1 MSNSQANAGSSGSVV
16 DETNPNPS
24 PNAANP
30 ASVILTTTSSTLQA
44 AAAAGAS
51 TAAAGVAAST
61 TTTATTTTGA
71 PGTTATSATPEGGA
85 VPNLAVDSSPRESG
99 DDSEDESEILEESP
113 CGRWLKRREEVD
125 QRDVPG
131 IDCVHLAMDTEEGV
145 EVVWNEVQYAQL
157 QELKTQEDKMRQV
170 FDNLLQL
177 DHQNIVKFHRYWTD
191 ISQAERPRVIFIT
204 EYMSS
209 GSLKQFL
216 KRTKRNA
223 KRLPLESWRRWCTQ
237 ILSALSYLHSCSP
250 PIIHGNLTC
259 DSIFIQHN
267 GLVKIGSVVPDAVHY
282 SVRRQHL
289 EQQQRERE
297 REREQER
304 GGHYFHAPEYGAA
317 EQLTAAVDIYAF
329 GMCALEMAA
338 LEIQPQ
344 SSNSEST
351 AINEETILR
360 TINSLDNDLQRDLIL
375 KCLNPQPQD
384 RPSASDLLFHPLL
397 FEVHSLKLLAAHCL
411 VFSPANRTM
420 FSETAFDGLMQ
431 RYNHPDVIMAQL
443 NLSGS
448 TERHQFRLSDVP
460 GADKLEKFVEDVKYG
475 VYPLITYSGKKPPH
489 FRSRAASPERA
500 DSVKSATPEPVDTES
515 RRIVNMMCSVKK
527 LKEDSNDILMTILLR
542 MDDKMNRQLTCQVNE
557 EDTAADLT
565 SELVRLGFVHLDDQD
580 KIEVLLG
587 ETLRAGVL
595 NDGAGSESS
604 GAGVTTTATMAAL
617 EQLERNWSIS
627 DADKTMTSSMSV
639 NTSPSSAAL
648 MYVPQQEQQ
657 PGEGAAEGTPIL
669 NSHSSN

>member
-16 DETNPNPS
+16 DETNPNAINPTPGTTTIAS
-24 PNAANP
+24 SINLTSASTTAAQSSTGQP
-30 ASVILTTTSSTLQA
+30 ASA
-44 AAAAGAS
+44 AAAATGGGAAPHIVGAS
-51 TAAAGVAAST
+51 S
-61 TTTATTTTGA
+61 TTTATA
-71 PGTTATSATPEGGA
+71 STAGDGG
-85 VPNLAVDSSPRESG
+85 VNNLAVDSSPRESG

-191 ISQAERPRVIFIT
+191 TLNAERPRVIFIT

-289 EQQQRERE
+289 DELPERE
-297 REREQER
+297 RER
-304 GGHYFHAPEYGAA
+304 GAHYFHAPEYGAA

-375 KCLNPQPQD
+375 KCLNPNPQD

-397 FEVHSLKLLAAHCL
+397 FEVSARK
-411 VFSPANRTM
+411 
-420 FSETAFDGLMQ
+420 
-431 RYNHPDVIMAQL
+431 
-443 NLSGS
+443 
-448 TERHQFRLSDVP
+448 
-460 GADKLEKFVEDVKYG
+460 KY
-475 VYPLITYSGKKPPH
+475 
-489 FRSRAASPERA
+489 
-500 DSVKSATPEPVDTES
+500 
-515 RRIVNMMCSVKK
+515 
-527 LKEDSNDILMTILLR
+527 
-542 MDDKMNRQLTCQVNE
+542 
-557 EDTAADLT
+557 
-565 SELVRLGFVHLDDQD
+565 
-580 KIEVLLG
+580 
-587 ETLRAGVL
+587 
-595 NDGAGSESS
+595 
-604 GAGVTTTATMAAL
+604 
-617 EQLERNWSIS
+617 
-627 DADKTMTSSMSV
+627 
-639 NTSPSSAAL
+639 
-648 MYVPQQEQQ
+648 
-657 PGEGAAEGTPIL
+657 
-669 NSHSSN
+669 

>member
-16 DETNPNPS
+16 DETISNPNPNPN
-24 PNAANP
+24 PNATNQAVGIAVASP
-30 ASVILTTTSSTLQA
+30 ASGINLTSASAPPQSSSTQPASSAVPHIVGASSTIA
-44 AAAAGAS
+44 AAPVDG
-51 TAAAGVAAST
+51 GVVS
-61 TTTATTTTGA
+61 
-71 PGTTATSATPEGGA
+71 
-85 VPNLAVDSSPRESG
+85 NLAVDSSPRESG

-157 QELKTQEDKMRQV
+157 QELKTQEDKMCQV

-191 ISQAERPRVIFIT
+191 IQQAERPRVIFIT

-237 ILSALSYLHSCSP
+237 ILSALSYLHSCTP

-282 SVRRQHL
+282 SVRH
-289 EQQQRERE
+289 QQLDQLPERKQPQGE
-297 REREQER
+297 ER
-304 GGHYFHAPEYGAA
+304 GVHYFQAPEYGAA

-344 SSNSEST
+344 SSNSEPT

-397 FEVHSLKLLAAHCL
+397 FEVSSLSQLLDSDLIVSLH
-411 VFSPANRTM
+411 
-420 FSETAFDGLMQ
+420 
-431 RYNHPDVIMAQL
+431 I
-443 NLSGS
+443 
-448 TERHQFRLSDVP
+448 RH
-460 GADKLEKFVEDVKYG
+460 
-475 VYPLITYSGKKPPH
+475 I
-489 FRSRAASPERA
+489 
-500 DSVKSATPEPVDTES
+500 
-515 RRIVNMMCSVKK
+515 
-527 LKEDSNDILMTILLR
+527 
-542 MDDKMNRQLTCQVNE
+542 
-557 EDTAADLT
+557 
-565 SELVRLGFVHLDDQD
+565 
-580 KIEVLLG
+580 
-587 ETLRAGVL
+587 
-595 NDGAGSESS
+595 
-604 GAGVTTTATMAAL
+604 
-617 EQLERNWSIS
+617 
-627 DADKTMTSSMSV
+627 
-639 NTSPSSAAL
+639 
-648 MYVPQQEQQ
+648 
-657 PGEGAAEGTPIL
+657 
-669 NSHSSN
+669 

>member
-1 MSNSQANAGSSGSVV
+1 MSNSQANAGSSCSAVA
-16 DETNPNPS
+16 DESIQQHTPAAPVAAPTNATC
-24 PNAANP
+24 AATP
-30 ASVILTTTSSTLQA
+30 ASTQQQQQA
-44 AAAAGAS
+44 APHIVGAS
-51 TAAAGVAAST
+51 TADAGSGVAVGVGVGEGVGV
-61 TTTATTTTGA
+61 GA
-71 PGTTATSATPEGGA
+71 
-85 VPNLAVDSSPRESG
+85 NLDSSPRESG

-145 EVVWNEVQYAQL
+145 EVVWNEVQYASL
-157 QELKTQEDKMRQV
+157 QELKSQEEKMRQV

-191 ISQAERPRVIFIT
+191 TQQVERPRVVFIT

-282 SVRRQHL
+282 SVRRG
-289 EQQQRERE
+289 RERE

-304 GGHYFHAPEYGAA
+304 ERGAHYFQAPEYGAA
-317 EQLTAAVDIYAF
+317 DQLTAALDIYAF

-338 LEIQPQ
+338 LEIQP
-344 SSNSEST
+344 SNSEST
-351 AINEETILR
+351 AINEETIQR
-360 TINSLDNDLQRDLIL
+360 TILSLESDLQRDLIR

-384 RPSASDLLFHPLL
+384 RPSANDLLFHPLL
-397 FEVHSLKLLAAHCL
+397 FEVHSLKLLTAHCL

-431 RYNHPDVIMAQL
+431 RYYQPDVIMAQL
-443 NLSGS
+443 RMAGGQ
-448 TERHQFRLSDVP
+448 ERQYRLADVS

-475 VYPLITYSGKKPPH
+475 VYPLITYSGKKPPN

-515 RRIVNMMCSVKK
+515 RRIVNMMCSVKI
-527 LKEDSNDILMTILLR
+527 KEDSNDIIMTILLR

-557 EDTAADLT
+557 NDTAADLT

-580 KIEVLLG
+580 KIQVLLE
-587 ETLRAGVL
+587 ETLKAGVMS
-595 NDGAGSESS
+595 DGAGAESS

-617 EQLERNWSIS
+617 QQLERNWSIS
-627 DADKTMTSSMSV
+627 SDADKQTTAV
-639 NTSPSSAAL
+639 
-648 MYVPQQEQQ
+648 MYVSQEQHPDPDVDVEQ
-657 PGEGAAEGTPIL
+657 SGTT
-669 NSHSSN
+669 SN